1 MKKIL
6 LLFLLILACSCSST
20 KIEHKNILIGYFSYF
35 ADAPLFIDCK
45 TNEKYPVA
53 MEGDYIFLEEEY
65 LKIAEPAGQSILI
78 SLNGK
83 FEERTGMEGDGKRKF
98 LIVNKLLNIFPNET
112 CE

>member
-6 LLFLLILACSCSST
+6 LLSLLILACSCSST
-20 KIEHKNILIGYFSYF
+20 KIENRNILIGYFSYF

-53 MEGDYIFLEEEY
+53 MEDDYIFLEEEY
-65 LKIAEPAGQSILI
+65 LKIAESPGQRILI
-78 SLNGK
+78 SLNGR
-83 FEERTGMEGDGKRKF
+83 FDERNDMEGEGKRIF
-98 LIVNKLLNIFPNET
+98 LIVNKLVNIFPYEV